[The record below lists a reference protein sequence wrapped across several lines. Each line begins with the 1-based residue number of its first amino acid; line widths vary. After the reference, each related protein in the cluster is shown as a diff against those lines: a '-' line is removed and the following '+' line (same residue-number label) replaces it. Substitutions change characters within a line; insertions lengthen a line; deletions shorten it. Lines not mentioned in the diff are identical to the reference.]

1 MQGISIRISWIR
13 ISWIKISWIK
23 ISWIWIHRIMAS
35 WLVPLLLLLLLL
47 YLPSQ
52 GQCQDQYQGKCQ
64 NQGQRYAQIKSALPS
79 SHCQRVC
86 QQQIV
91 DEFITLILDGDICAL
106 LDRCE
111 VPPLSKAQR
120 RPLFSIFPPRGQ
132 TQVRLQRDKLLRH
145 YIDLLRELIIVVHRL
160 NISKRS
166 EISCC
171 PASDDSPDHF
181 STQVK
186 IKTPPSPLAFTV
198 SPDLDG
204 KSVLLTFTLAVNCSG
219 KKWKITDISRSSFFV
234 ITGY

>member
-1 MQGISIRISWIR
+1 VKGISIRISWI
-13 ISWIKISWIK
+13 
-23 ISWIWIHRIMAS
+23 WIHWIMVS
-35 WLVPLLLLLLLL
+35 WLVPLLLLLLVL
-47 YLPSQ
+47 YPPSQGQSQ
-52 GQCQDQYQGKCQ
+52 GQCQDQYRYQGKCQ
-64 NQGQRYAQIKSALPS
+64 NQGQGYAQTKAALPS
-79 SHCQRVC
+79 SHCRQVC

-111 VPPLSKAQR
+111 VPPLSKAQGR
-120 RPLFSIFPPRGQ
+120 HPLFFIFPPRGQ

-160 NISKRS
+160 NISKKS
-166 EISCC
+166 GINYC
-171 PASDDSPDHF
+171 PASDDSRDHF

-186 IKTPPSPLAFTV
+186 IKTPPSPLAFTI

-204 KSVLLTFTLAVNCSG
+204 KSVLLTFTLTINCSG
-219 KKWKITDISRSSFFV
+219 KEWKITDISKSSFFV